1 MVHEK
6 TSRNGG
12 TDEFDLVLG
21 DRFVVSA
28 SSRDVKL
35 DQLKS
40 MVAALDLKKLESM
53 KDVGVKK

>member
-1 MVHEK
+1 MAV
-6 TSRNGG
+6 SL
-12 TDEFDLVLG
+12 DLPVVPATALG

-40 MVAALDLKKLESM
+40 MVATLDLNKLEAM